1 MIRAAFFAVVLI
13 ASHAMAQATRT
24 PPATKSGTPGTGSTK
39 TGSTK
44 TGSTKGPSTSAASK
58 KAATPV
64 RQKTTLSGVYTL
76 EEATA
81 GKDIYSS
88 VCSSCHLTTN
98 PHNGPE
104 FRKKWAGKSLSDLFN
119 YMRAAM
125 PKNDPGSL
133 ADEDY
138 GIVLAYMLRLNKMPP
153 GKAYL
158 STDTLELR
166 KIRFDTVR
174 AVRKP

>member
-1 MIRAAFFAVVLI
+1 MIRTAFLALVAVALP
-13 ASHAMAQATRT
+13 ALGQTT
-24 PPATKSGTPGTGSTK
+24 KKPATTTTGSTK
-39 TGSTK
+39 TASTK
-44 TGSTKGPSTSAASK
+44 T
-58 KAATPV
+58 ATPP

-76 EEATA
+76 EDAAA
-81 GKDIYSS
+81 GKEIYAGL
-88 VCSSCHLTTN
+88 CSSCHTTAN
-98 PHNGPE
+98 LHNSPE
-104 FRKKWAGKSLSDLFN
+104 FRKKWTGKTLSDLFN
-119 YMRAAM
+119 YMRSTM

-138 GIVLAYMLRLNKMPP
+138 GIILSYMLQMNKMPP

-174 AVRKP
+174 APRKP

>member
-1 MIRAAFFAVVLI
+1 MIRAAFLALALAAPAI
-13 ASHAMAQATRT
+13 AQTT
-24 PPATKSGTPGTGSTK
+24 KTPATTKTGPTK

-44 TGSTKGPSTSAASK
+44 AASSK
-58 KAATPV
+58 TKTAPPAS
-64 RQKTTLSGVYTL
+64 KTTLSGVYTQD
-76 EEATA
+76 EADA
-81 GKDIYSS
+81 GKELYAPL
-88 VCSSCHLTTN
+88 CASCHLTMNIHST
-98 PHNGPE
+98 PD
-104 FRKKWAGKSLSDLFN
+104 FRKKWTGKPLSELFAL
-119 YMRAAM
+119 MRSTM

-138 GIVLAYMLRLNKMPP
+138 GVILAYMLQMNKMPS

-174 AVRKP
+174 TVGKK

>member
-1 MIRAAFFAVVLI
+1 MIRTACFALLVVGAPAI
-13 ASHAMAQATRT
+13 AQGTKT
-24 PPATKSGTPGTGSTK
+24 PATK

-44 TGSTKGPSTSAASK
+44 TASA
-58 KAATPV
+58 KAAAPWTGP
-64 RQKTTLSGVYTL
+64 TTLSGVYTR

-81 GKDIYSS
+81 GKELY
-88 VCSSCHLTTN
+88 VGLCASCHQAVTHT
-98 PHNGPE
+98 GPV
-104 FRKKWAGKSLSDLFN
+104 FRKKWAGKPLSELYT
-119 YMRAAM
+119 YMRTLM

-138 GIVLAYMLRLNKMPP
+138 GVLLAYMLQMNQMPA

-166 KIRFDTVR
+166 KIRIDTAR
-174 AVRKP
+174 TAKK